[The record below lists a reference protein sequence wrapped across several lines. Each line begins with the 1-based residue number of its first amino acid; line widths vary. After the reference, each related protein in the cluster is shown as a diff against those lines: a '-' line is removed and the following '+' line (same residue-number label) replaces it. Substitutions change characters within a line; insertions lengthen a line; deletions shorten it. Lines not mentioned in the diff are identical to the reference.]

1 MVSNAQALLNAL
13 RESIINLKLNDAP
26 QLAQEAVDAGIS
38 PRQIID
44 ALTRGMEIIG
54 ERFKRCEVFIP
65 EVMVA
70 CDAFNAA
77 MERIRPHLSVSDSEQ
92 FIATMVI
99 GSIYGDVHT
108 VGKDV
113 ATAVFRAAG
122 FNVID
127 LGITV
132 EDRLWVE
139 AIREHEPELI
149 GLGTYMTST
158 FMHTREVV
166 RVISEAGLR
175 NSIKIICGGPSVDP
189 DAARKMGADDASS
202 NAWEAVE
209 KMKLLVEE
217 LRRERGDCQ

>member
-1 MVSNAQALLNAL
+1 MVNDAQALLNAL

-26 QLAQEAVDAGIS
+26 QLTQEAIDAGIS
-38 PRQIID
+38 PREIID
-44 ALTRGMEIIG
+44 ALTRGMETIG

-77 MERIRPHLSVSDSEQ
+77 MERIYPHLSVSDSEQ

-113 ATAVFRAAG
+113 ASAVFRAAG

-127 LGITV
+127 LGVTV
-132 EDRLWVE
+132 EDHLWVE
-139 AIREHEPELI
+139 AIREHHPELI

-175 NSIKIICGGPSVDP
+175 DSVKIICGGPTVDP
-189 DAARKMGADDASS
+189 EAARKMGADDASN

-209 KMKLLVEE
+209 KMKRLVEE
-217 LRRERGDCQ
+217 LHRERGECR